1 MDNPPSPVSS
11 PPSEDKG
18 LSFEEIRKLV
28 PQTYPFLM
36 LDRVLEIEAGKRIVA
51 VKNVSGNEGF
61 FQGHFPEF
69 AIMPAALIL
78 EALAQATIVLQ
89 KKSAPASA
97 DPTVPDASRASA
109 GRPAS
114 ADPTVPDASRASA
127 GRPAGASVDEGFI
140 YLFGSVSA
148 KMKRPVFP
156 GDVLKLEVKLI
167 KSFGEGGAAEGL
179 ATVDGQ
185 TCVQADMYYSR
196 TRLEDLMRRR

>member
-109 GRPAS
+109 GRPA
-114 ADPTVPDASRASA
+114 
-127 GRPAGASVDEGFI
+127 GASVDEGFI

>member
-1 MDNPPSPVSS
+1 MDSQEKSQLPTPNSQLTDSS
-11 PPSEDKG
+11 
-18 LSFEEIRKLV
+18 LSFEEVRKLV

-36 LDRVLEIEAGKRIVA
+36 LDRVLELEPGKRIVA

-89 KKSAPASA
+89 RKSAP
-97 DPTVPDASRASA
+97 P
-109 GRPAS
+109 
-114 ADPTVPDASRASA
+114 
-127 GRPAGASVDEGFI
+127 GAATDDRFI

-179 ATVDGQ
+179 ASVDGQ

-196 TRLEDLMRRR
+196 TKLEDLMRRR